1 MLQFISMEEAF
12 DQIKERASSRR
23 IPASQ
28 VPLEDT
34 VGCVLAEPAVANL
47 SNPSI

>member
-12 DQIKERASSRR
+12 AQIKERASSRR

-28 VPLEDT
+28 IPLEDT
-34 VGCVLAEPAVANL
+34 VGAFWL
-47 SNPSI
+47 SPL